1 LSEHNFR
8 ADGRR
13 PNELRSLSLLLSPHA
28 QADGSAT
35 VIHGLTSVMVT
46 VHGPHEARSRAGSL
60 HDRGAINVQV
70 DIPGWSGVTTS
81 AQRRSRNDKRTLE
94 FAANIKATFEP
105 VVQLNLYPRS
115 HIDISVQV
123 LQSDGSLLQAAINA
137 TTLALI
143 DAGVP
148 MNDYVCAVTC
158 ALHDN
163 TPLLDIN
170 SLEES
175 DLPNVTV
182 GILPRSSKVTLA
194 TLETQLSVDRFPE
207 ILRLT
212 GEAAKAIHA
221 EMILSVKART
231 DRLARAMDGID
242 KPVASKED
250 VEMAEA

>member
-1 LSEHNFR
+1 
-8 ADGRR
+8 
-13 PNELRSLSLLLSPHA
+13 
-28 QADGSAT
+28 
-35 VIHGLTSVMVT
+35 
-46 VHGPHEARSRAGSL
+46 
-60 HDRGAINVQV
+60 
-70 DIPGWSGVTTS
+70 
-81 AQRRSRNDKRTLE
+81 
-94 FAANIKATFEP
+94 
-105 VVQLNLYPRS
+105 LNLHPRS

-148 MNDYVCAVTC
+148 VNDYVCAVTC

>member
-1 LSEHNFR
+1 MDLYSPFHSPS
-8 ADGRR
+8 AG
-13 PNELRSLSLLLSPHA
+13 LR
-28 QADGSAT
+28 
-35 VIHGLTSVMVT
+35 
-46 VHGPHEARSRAGSL
+46 
-60 HDRGAINVQV
+60 
-70 DIPGWSGVTTS
+70 
-81 AQRRSRNDKRTLE
+81 RTLE
-94 FAANIKATFEP
+94 FATNIKATFEP
-105 VVQLNLYPRS
+105 VVQMNLYPRS
-115 HIDISVQV
+115 QIDINVQI
-123 LQSDGSLLQAAINA
+123 LQSDGSILQAAINA

-182 GILPRSSKVTLA
+182 AILPRSGKVTLA

-221 EMILSVKART
+221 EMIVSVKTRT
-231 DRLARAMDGID
+231 DRLAKAMGGID
-242 KPVASKED
+242 KPVAGKED